1 MGAPLQQRARKK
13 RGGMAEVLLQFSE
26 PVTGSD
32 GRLYGARAVGAEAA
46 DGLWHGWIE
55 FSGRDAGELVATDRE
70 TTQPNRTDA
79 VYWATGLTHVYLE
92 GALIRALDVSRSRHA
107 AQHLQTHSS

>member
-1 MGAPLQQRARKK
+1 MP
-13 RGGMAEVLLQFSE
+13 EVLLEFSA
-26 PVTGSD
+26 PVAGPE
-32 GRLYGARAVGAEAA
+32 GRLYDARAVGAEMD

-55 FSGRDAGELVATDRE
+55 FSSADVSEILATDRE

-79 VYWATGLTHVYLE
+79 VYWATGLTPIYLE
-92 GALIRALDVSRSRHA
+92 GALTRALDVSRSRHA

>member
-1 MGAPLQQRARKK
+1 MP
-13 RGGMAEVLLQFSE
+13 EVLLEFST
-26 PVTGSD
+26 PVQGPD
-32 GRLYGARAVGAEAA
+32 GRLYGARAVGAEMA
-46 DGLWHGWIE
+46 DGLWHAWIE
-55 FSGRDAGELVATDRE
+55 FSPGDAGDIAATDRE

-79 VYWATGLTHVYLE
+79 LYWATGLTQIYLE

>member
-1 MGAPLQQRARKK
+1 MGGRLQRLLLER
-13 RGGMAEVLLQFSE
+13 RTFMAEVLLQFSE
-26 PVTGSD
+26 PVRGAD
-32 GRLYGARAVGAEAA
+32 GRSYQARAIGAETA

-55 FSGRDAGELVATDRE
+55 FSSGDAGELVATDRE

-92 GALIRALDVSRSRHA
+92 GALIRALDVSHSRHA

>member
-1 MGAPLQQRARKK
+1 MP
-13 RGGMAEVLLQFSE
+13 EVLLQFSTLV
-26 PVTGSD
+26 PGPD
-32 GRLYGARAVGAEAA
+32 GRLYGARAIGAEMA

-55 FSGRDAGELVATDRE
+55 FSADGENEIVATDRE

-79 VYWATGLTHVYLE
+79 LYWATGLTPIYLE
-92 GALIRALDVSRSRHA
+92 GALVSALDVSRSRHA